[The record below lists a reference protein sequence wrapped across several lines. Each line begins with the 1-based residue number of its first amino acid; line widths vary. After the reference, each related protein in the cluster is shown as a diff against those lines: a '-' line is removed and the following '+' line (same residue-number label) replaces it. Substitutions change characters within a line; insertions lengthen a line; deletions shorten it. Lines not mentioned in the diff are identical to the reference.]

1 MPEKRDDLPSGER
14 VDLPRTHKIAIVGAG
29 QVGSTFAFGL
39 LLSGLVGELV
49 LIDIDRER
57 VEGEAMDLNHAA
69 PLSNPVRIW
78 AGDYPDCAGADVVM
92 IAAGTAQRPGETRLD
107 LVKRN
112 AGIFQ
117 QIVPRV
123 VEHNKNGVL
132 LIATNPVDVL
142 SYVAW
147 RLSGFPPE
155 RVIGSG
161 TVLDTARFRFL
172 LAQRLGIDARNVH
185 AHIIGEHGDSEV
197 PVWSMANVAG
207 IRLQRFCQLHSCDLN
222 ADERAEIFGR
232 TRDAA
237 YEIIERKGATFYAV
251 AVGLMRIVES
261 ILRNQHSVLAVSSL
275 VQGYCGIE
283 DVYLSLPAVIGRS
296 GIEAVIDLPLDDEET
311 EALCNSADIL
321 RQILDELEN
330 IWR

>member
-1 MPEKRDDLPSGER
+1 MPDKLKESPNDRAA
-14 VDLPRTHKIAIVGAG
+14 DLPRPHKIAIIGAG
-29 QVGSTFAFGL
+29 QVGSTFAFSL

-49 LIDIDRER
+49 LIDIDREK
-57 VEGEAMDLNHAA
+57 VEGEAMDLNHAV

-78 AGDYPDCAGADVVM
+78 AGDYADCAGADVVM
-92 IAAGTAQRPGETRLD
+92 VAAGTAQRPGETRLD

-117 QIVPRV
+117 QIVPRI

-132 LIATNPVDVL
+132 LIATNPVDIL

-147 RLSGFPPE
+147 QLSGFPPE

-161 TVLDTARFRFL
+161 TVLDTARFRYL
-172 LAQRLGIDARNVH
+172 LAQHLGIDARNVH

-207 IRLQRFCQLHSCDLN
+207 IRLEHFCQLHSCDLS
-222 ADERAEIFGR
+222 ADERAKIFER

-237 YEIIERKGATFYAV
+237 YEIIERKGATYYAV
-251 AVGLMRIVES
+251 AAGLMRIVES

-283 DVYLSLPAVIGRS
+283 DVYFSLPAVIGRA
-296 GIEAVIDLPLDDEET
+296 GIEAVIDLPLDEGER
-311 EALCNSADIL
+311 EALCDSADIL
-321 RQILDELEN
+321 RETLDELEQ